1 VNVMNTKFYVT
12 MGISVVALAVGLIL
26 LFVDF

>member
-1 VNVMNTKFYVT
+1 MNTKFYVT
-12 MGISVVALAVGLIL
+12 MGISVVALSVGLIL